1 MKRYANKDAGSYP
14 LEIVW
19 KLFDGKVLSLLENNI
34 HRKIIWK
41 YPYKNECYIRLD
53 LQPSRHI

>member
-19 KLFDGKVLSLLENNI
+19 KLFDGKALSLLEKNI

-41 YPYKNECYIRLD
+41 YTYQNEYYI
-53 LQPSRHI
+53 